1 MKKILFFIFAALAFV
16 ACDKEKEDNRV
27 FVRCELNPQAITL
40 PAGGGTFTIKANTP
54 AYIASCGFEAS
65 ENIYKDLGF
74 GTGTLSIPTSF
85 PHIYEPKQPQLPS
98 TPDFAAFEG
107 TYHIEQID
115 ATTFNI
121 TVMPPDGYDGVS
133 LLFIPEGGLKYGQS
147 LNIKI
152 E

>member
-1 MKKILFFIFAALAFV
+1 MKNILIKLLAIFFLIS
-16 ACDKEKEDNRV
+16 CNKEDSRV
-27 FVRCELNPQAITL
+27 FVKCELNPQAITL
-40 PAGGGTFTIKANTP
+40 PAEGGIFTIKANTP

-98 TPDFAAFEG
+98 TPDFAVFKGA
-107 TYHIEQID
+107 YHIEQID

-121 TVMPPDGYDGVS
+121 TVTPPDGYDGVS